1 MSDLVKLLMLSEFVF
16 CSEDG
21 YLVGVAKDFVVRV
34 RNFLGARFGGVV
46 GGRWIGSLSV
56 GAKVD
61 VEGDVVRF
69 VVDGVEVKVPVVS
82 AGEVNIDWAV
92 GKEVVFDVWGMDV
105 VLGFAVGDGELVI
118 SDDVQFISD
127 RADLVVRGEGVVSGV
142 DELVMVRKG
151 IFGVVWELVKGGLL
165 VKGYVDDGK
174 VMFRGHGGDVMVLGR
189 SSCGK
194 VVIEGGDVRSR
205 FHSSELS
212 LFLEKVVEVMEGS
225 WDVILGS
232 GEVMGVDE
240 MGRMV
245 LMRFDGLGDA
255 LMRFDGRKFV
265 KVVSEG
271 DWVEVYDRY
280 IDVVKGKVRARLM
293 SEYDREFSGF

>member
-1 MSDLVKLLMLSEFVF
+1 MSDLVKLLALSEFVF

-34 RNFLGARFGGVV
+34 RNFLGVRFGGVV

-82 AGEVNIDWAV
+82 AGEVNIDWVV
-92 GKEVVFDVWGMDV
+92 GKEVVFDVWSMDV

-118 SDDVQFISD
+118 SDDGVQFISD
-127 RADLVVRGEGVVSGV
+127 RADLVVRGEGVVFGV
-142 DELVMVRKG
+142 DELVVVRKG
-151 IFGVVWELVKGGLL
+151 IFGAVWELVKGGLL
-165 VKGYVDDGK
+165 VRGYVDGGR
-174 VMFRGHGGDVMVLGR
+174 VMFREYGGDVMVLGR
-189 SSCGK
+189 SSGGK
-194 VVIEGGDVRSR
+194 VVVEGGDVRLR

-212 LFLEKVVEVMEGS
+212 LFLERVVEVMEGS

-240 MGRMV
+240 IGRMV
-245 LMRFDGLGDA
+245 LMRFDGLGDVM
-255 LMRFDGRKFV
+255 LQFDGRKFV
-265 KVVSEG
+265 KVVKEG

-293 SEYDREFSGF
+293 SEL